1 MELFFVNML
10 NAFSATT
17 FVTEIVNAIKGM
29 LTGLGDSFVTFFDS
43 VFTTTEGNLTTL
55 GIVVLA
61 MVGVGLGIMFVK
73 MLMNKIRG

>member
-1 MELFFVNML
+1 MELMFVNML
-10 NAFSATT
+10 NAFSATS
-17 FVTEIVNAIKGM
+17 FVTEIVNAIKAM

-43 VFTTTEGNLTTL
+43 VFTTSEGSLTTL

>member
-1 MELFFVNML
+1 MTLMFVNML
-10 NAFSATT
+10 NAFSATS
-17 FVTEIVNAIKGM
+17 FVTEIVNAIKAM

-61 MVGVGLGIMFVK
+61 MIGVGLGIMFVR

>member
-1 MELFFVNML
+1 MELMFVNML
-10 NAFSATT
+10 NAFSATS
-17 FVTEIVNAIKGM
+17 FVTEIVNAIKAM

-61 MVGVGLGIMFVK
+61 MIGVGLGIMFVR

>member
-1 MELFFVNML
+1 MELMFVNML

-17 FVTEIVNAIKGM
+17 FVTEVVNSIKAM

-43 VFTTTEGNLTTL
+43 VFTTTEGGLTTL